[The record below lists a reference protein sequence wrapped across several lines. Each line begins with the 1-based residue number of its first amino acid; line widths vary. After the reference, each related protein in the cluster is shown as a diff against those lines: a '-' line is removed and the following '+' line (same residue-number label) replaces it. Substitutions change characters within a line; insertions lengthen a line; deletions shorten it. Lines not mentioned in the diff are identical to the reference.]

1 MVPSDRLVDFSRECD
16 AARRGDRDAL
26 GRLTEMCRPYLLK
39 IAAGELNPELRAKFA
54 ASDLVQDALLEGQ
67 LAFEQFVGAT
77 EEDLLSWLRRILR
90 NNLIDEARKFLVS
103 SVRNVKR
110 ELSLDGEFGTSL
122 RQDLQGEQHSTLDDL
137 MRMEKHALL
146 DGCVSRL
153 PDEFRLVIQ
162 LRHAA
167 GMDFAS
173 IGQAIGKT
181 AEAARKIWFRS
192 LMRLRQDLQSHE
204 EFGSSG

>member
-1 MVPSDRLVDFSRECD
+1 
-16 AARRGDRDAL
+16 
-26 GRLTEMCRPYLLK
+26 
-39 IAAGELNPELRAKFA
+39 
-54 ASDLVQDALLEGQ
+54 
-67 LAFEQFVGAT
+67 
-77 EEDLLSWLRRILR
+77 
-90 NNLIDEARKFLVS
+90 
-103 SVRNVKR
+103 
-110 ELSLDGEFGTSL
+110 
-122 RQDLQGEQHSTLDDL
+122 